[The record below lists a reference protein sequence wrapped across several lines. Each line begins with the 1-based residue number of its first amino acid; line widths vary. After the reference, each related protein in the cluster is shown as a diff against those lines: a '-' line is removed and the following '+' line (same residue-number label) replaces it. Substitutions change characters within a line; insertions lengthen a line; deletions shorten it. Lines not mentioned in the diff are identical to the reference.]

1 MIYTEKAESGI
12 RKSVASTKIIIIT
25 KNLSLIQKLGRLFTI
40 AKNHSANIVVTVRTR
55 RKDSDVSIHKWSLPD
70 EAGHEMHEDYIMCC
84 HWSDVIEKT
93 EKQMEAL
100 RPLLEFG
107 VL

>member
-1 MIYTEKAESGI
+1 
-12 RKSVASTKIIIIT
+12 
-25 KNLSLIQKLGRLFTI
+25 
-40 AKNHSANIVVTVRTR
+40 
-55 RKDSDVSIHKWSLPD
+55 
-70 EAGHEMHEDYIMCC
+70 MHEDYIMCC